1 MPKATIIG
9 GALKPIND
17 CYIIIPIDIPESQLS
32 ELPPAVSGR
41 IQNKEYKIVLDN
53 LPEISDTKSANYSD
67 EVVIGRA
74 SPLKTYSQS
83 DNRSISMQLHF
94 IISKPEDVDINL
106 LNLRAIQSATYPRE
120 GEGEG
125 TNRSPF
131 FPPPVCRIK
140 CGKLLSN
147 AGELC
152 VILKS
157 YSVKFLTEVSWF
169 SSSEDGFGDSFT
181 PMKFDIDTTW
191 DVVYSS
197 SDLPGQQRI
206 FTLGA

>member
-1 MPKATIIG
+1 MPKGTISG
-9 GALKPIND
+9 GSLRPIND
-17 CYIIIPIDIPESQLS
+17 CYIIIPI
-32 ELPPAVSGR
+32 GR
-41 IQNKEYKIVLDN
+41 EEYKIILDN

-94 IISKPEDVDINL
+94 IISKPSDVVTNL
-106 LNLRAIQSATYPRE
+106 RNLRAIQSATYPRE

-125 TNRSPF
+125 QDRSPF
-131 FPPPVCRIK
+131 VPPPVCRIK
-140 CGKLLSN
+140 CGKLLSDR
-147 AGELC
+147 GELC

-157 YSVKFLTEVSWF
+157 YSVKFPTEVSWH
-169 SSSEDGFGDSFT
+169 SEEMDEDGLNYVDEGYFT
-181 PMKFDIDTTW
+181 PMKFDVETTW

-197 SDLPGQQRI
+197 SDLPGQERI
-206 FTLGA
+206 FNLGA

>member
-1 MPKATIIG
+1 MPKATITG
-9 GALKPIND
+9 GSLRPIND
-17 CYIIIPIDIPESQLS
+17 CYIVIPI
-32 ELPPAVSGR
+32 GR
-41 IQNKEYKIVLDN
+41 GEKTIVLDN
-53 LPEISDTKSANYSD
+53 LPDISDTKSANYSD

-94 IISKPEDVDINL
+94 IISERTDVAANL
-106 LNLRAIQSATYPRE
+106 ENLRAIQSATYPRE
-120 GEGEG
+120 GESG
-125 TNRSPF
+125 SPF

-147 AGELC
+147 SGELC

-157 YSVKFLTEVSWF
+157 YSVKFPTEVAWF
-169 SSSEDGFGDSFT
+169 SEESNFTSQQTGEETTNGGLENYFT
-181 PMKFDIDTTW
+181 PMKFDVDTTW

-197 SDLPGQQRI
+197 ADLPGQQRI